1 MAYNGQ
7 SGQDRFVL
15 SVLNNKRNGTFL
27 EIGTNHPIN
36 INNSYILEKTY
47 DWTGLM
53 VEYDHTYEKL
63 YTQHRTSPY
72 VIQDA
77 QTVDYAG
84 LFKKYNFPTAI
95 DYLQIDLEVNNG
107 STINTLKRLEATVF
121 PTHTFSVV
129 TFEHDIYTGDHFDTR
144 NTSRVIFERNG
155 YVRVFSDVKN
165 QGNAYEDWY
174 VHPANVDMDYVNSIK
189 VGTPMEYT
197 DIVKLLR

>member
-1 MAYNGQ
+1 
-7 SGQDRFVL
+7 
-15 SVLNNKRNGTFL
+15 L

-47 DWTGLM
+47 GWTGLM
-53 VEYDHTYEKL
+53 VEYDRAYEKL
-63 YTQHRTSPY
+63 YTQHRSSPY

-77 QTVDYAG
+77 RTVDYSG
-84 LFKKYNFPTAI
+84 LFKKYQFPVSI

-121 PTHTFSVV
+121 PTYTFSVV

-144 NTSRVIFERNG
+144 NTSRLIFERNG

-174 VHPANVDMDYVNSIK
+174 VYPANVDMDYVNSIK